1 VHKLISK
8 YIRLT
13 SSNRNNNCFNYSRKI
28 NKYCFKLIRNKEKR
42 FYKALVIFDEK
53 EIIKLKRFLIYLE
66 EDRNNLFICR
76 KKFIA
81 LI

>member
-1 VHKLISK
+1 MHKLISK

-13 SSNRNNNCFNYSRKI
+13 SLNCNNNWSNYSRKI

-42 FYKALVIFDEK
+42 FYKALAIFDEK
-53 EIIKLKRFLIYLE
+53 EIIKLKRSLFYLE
-66 EDRNNLFICR
+66 EDQDNLFICR